1 MPHSSAPTTGAA
13 PADPALV
20 HAIEQRCFNAWPARQ
35 AIAHGGWLF
44 RLSGG
49 FTKRANSINAAV
61 PGAAFEGVREAA
73 EAVYAQHGLP
83 AIFRMSPLA
92 PAAADTELTAAGY
105 TVFDPSLVLWK
116 PELPAEE
123 VAAQVPAQGITVDI
137 AAAPTDAWLEGFAT
151 ANGVAARHHALHHA
165 MVAAIAPPAAFAT
178 VREWG
183 LAIGFGLAVAE
194 GGAVGFYDIV
204 IAPDQRGRGHGR
216 TLMEAL
222 LRWGRSVGAHQAYLQ
237 VRAEN
242 PAALRLYGALG
253 FGELYRYHYRVPPA
267 HG

>member
-1 MPHSSAPTTGAA
+1 MPSSFATQTGAV

-20 HAIEQRCFNAWPARQ
+20 HAIEHRCFNAWPARQ
-35 AIAHGGWLF
+35 AITHGGWLL

-83 AIFRMSPLA
+83 AIFRLSPLA
-92 PAAADTELTAAGY
+92 PAAADAELAAAGY
-105 TVFDPSLVLWK
+105 TAFDPSLVLWK
-116 PELPAEE
+116 PELP
-123 VAAQVPAQGITVDI
+123 VAGAAPAAPAQDITVDI
-137 AAAPTDAWLEGFAT
+137 AAAPTAAWLEGFAA
-151 ANGVAARHHALHHA
+151 ANGVAPRHHALHHA
-165 MVAAIAPPAAFAT
+165 MVSAIAPAAAFAT
-178 VREWG
+178 VREQG

-204 IAPDQRGRGHGR
+204 IAPERRGRGHGR

-222 LRWGRSVGAHQAYLQ
+222 MQWGRTAGAHQAYLQ

-242 PAALRLYGALG
+242 PAALRLYAELG
-253 FGELYRYHYRVPPA
+253 FRELYRYHYRMPPA